1 MDSRIKVPVCIGEH
15 GKLRWYTFIFP
26 EPLFSSVLMP
36 LEQEVNEA
44 VLFQGIVRGVVN
56 GIEEPAKGLGIGWR
70 PKGIWL
76 PYTPR
81 RKKNVEYK

>member
-1 MDSRIKVPVCIGEH
+1 MPVRIGEH
-15 GKLRWYTFIFP
+15 GELRRYTSIFP

-44 VLFQGIVRGVVN
+44 VLFQGIVRGVFNSV
-56 GIEEPAKGLGIGWR
+56 EEPAEGLGIGWR

-81 RKKNVEYK
+81 RQENVE